1 MNMKKIKIGL
11 LGCGTVGSATYE
23 ILQMN
28 ADKIAQK
35 TGVIIEVA
43 QVFVRSM
50 EKNYPVPKRL
60 LTTNFQNMLDNPELE
75 IIVELMGGIEPAS
88 TYMLQ
93 ALKAKKHVVTAN
105 KAAVAAHYAD
115 LIQMSAENQVMLRF
129 EASVAGGIPVLDA
142 LQAPLN
148 SNEIEE
154 VLGIVNGTTNYILT
168 QMIESGKSYETAL
181 KLAQEKGFAEADP
194 RADVEG
200 IDSANKLSILL
211 ALAFDEIVPVE
222 TIPTSGI
229 SQLKSV
235 DIKQAG
241 DLGYKIKLLV
251 RGKKMEGSLQASV
264 QPMLVPKD
272 HMLAA
277 VSNEFNA
284 LLIRGNAV
292 GDLLFYGRGA
302 GGLPTASAA
311 AGDIIEIA
319 NAIDKNAAFDTYV
332 NKLSQSQLIFS
343 GEGENAYYVRL
354 TGQNRPGTL
363 GHITSLFGKNDISI
377 ESVTQVAKDEC
388 ASIVFIIHEIAR
400 EKLDRAIRK
409 ILNLDDVLS
418 VDCILSVIT

>member
-251 RGKKMEGSLQASV
+251 RGKKDGGKFTGLCSTNACSQRSYVSGCLQ
-264 QPMLVPKD
+264 
-272 HMLAA
+272 
-277 VSNEFNA
+277 
-284 LLIRGNAV
+284 
-292 GDLLFYGRGA
+292 
-302 GGLPTASAA
+302 
-311 AGDIIEIA
+311 
-319 NAIDKNAAFDTYV
+319 
-332 NKLSQSQLIFS
+332 
-343 GEGENAYYVRL
+343 
-354 TGQNRPGTL
+354 
-363 GHITSLFGKNDISI
+363 
-377 ESVTQVAKDEC
+377 
-388 ASIVFIIHEIAR
+388 
-400 EKLDRAIRK
+400 
-409 ILNLDDVLS
+409 
-418 VDCILSVIT
+418 

>member
-1 MNMKKIKIGL
+1 MKKIKIGL